1 MEIDGGEDDEIVD
14 RSTAM
19 ASDPIIG
26 MDRVTHDD
34 STGPGAIPAR
44 VLPSPKGM
52 TSAERAIHDVTHLP
66 YDPSCEVC
74 TSRRRPNTP
83 HRTVSMSE
91 RTLPLMVGDYAFPKH
106 FADADTITLLVIR
119 VYPYKL
125 VFSCVVPSKGRHPDV
140 VNRLTRFIKEC
151 GLTQFTYRSDLE
163 PSIMAMMGDA
173 VGLFRP
179 QWD

>member
-140 VNRLTRFIKEC
+140 VNRLTRFIKEF

-163 PSIMAMMGDA
+163 PSIMAMIGDA